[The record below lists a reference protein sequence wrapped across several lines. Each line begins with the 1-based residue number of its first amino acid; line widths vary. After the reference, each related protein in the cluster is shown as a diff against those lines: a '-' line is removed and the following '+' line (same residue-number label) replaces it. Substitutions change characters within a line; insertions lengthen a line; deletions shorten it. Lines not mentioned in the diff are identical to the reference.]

1 MAGKK
6 PPRTPA
12 ENSNVRQNAAGSDVR
27 QNAAGSGVRQNAAGP
42 SRLALVGG
50 TLVELEPARVRRGT
64 IVVEDGAIAALG
76 GAPPPDAEVIDCA
89 GLVVMPGFVCAHT
102 HLYSALARGMPPPRE
117 APTNF
122 RQILERVWWKLDR
135 ALDAE
140 AVELSALVGALDAAR
155 AGTTTLIDHHASPS
169 CADGSL
175 DVVANALGEVGLRG
189 VLCYETSDRGGPDAA
204 RAGVRE
210 NDRFLT
216 RLAQE
221 RPPLLRGLVGAHA
234 AFTLSDATAEAL
246 ADVAMR
252 HATGVHIHL
261 AEDASDSLKD
271 GGSTVAWLKQ
281 RGLLGPR
288 ALVAHAVHVADS
300 DLERLHETGARV
312 VHNPRSNANNAVGY
326 ARPSRFG
333 EQLLLGTDGIG
344 ADMRAEAHV
353 AFLHARE
360 RRDALDAVAALER
373 NRAFAAWQ
381 FGAPLAI
388 DPGAAADLIAL
399 DYRAPTPLEPHNL
412 GGHLLF
418 GLGGAPV
425 RHVIVGGRL
434 VLRDGRAVNVD
445 EEQLYARAREAAAKL
460 WARMARL

>member
-1 MAGKK
+1 MAAKQGARASKSAEAPA
-6 PPRTPA
+6 PPR
-12 ENSNVRQNAAGSDVR
+12 
-27 QNAAGSGVRQNAAGP
+27 
-42 SRLALVGG
+42 RLALTGA
-50 TLVELEPARVRRGT
+50 TLVEIDPPRVRRGT
-64 IVVEDGAIAALG
+64 VFIEGGAIAALG
-76 GAPPPDAEVIDCA
+76 GAAAPAPDVDVLDCT

-102 HLYSALARGMPPPRE
+102 HLYSSLARGMPAPRE
-117 APTNF
+117 APVNF
-122 RQILERVWWKLDR
+122 PQILERVWWKLDR

-140 AVELSALVGALDAAR
+140 AVEVSALVGAVEAAR
-155 AGTTTLIDHHASPS
+155 AGVTTLVDHHASPS
-169 CADGSL
+169 CAEGSL
-175 DVVANALGEVGLRG
+175 DRVAGALGEVGLRG

-216 RLAQE
+216 RLATE

-252 HATGVHIHL
+252 HATGVHIHV

-288 ALVAHAVHVADS
+288 ALLAHGVHVDDR
-300 DLERLHETGARV
+300 DLARLRETGARV

-333 EQLLLGTDGIG
+333 DQLLLGTDGIG
-344 ADMRAEAHV
+344 ADVRAEAHA

-360 RRDALDAVAALER
+360 RRDPLDAVAALER
-373 NRAFAAWQ
+373 NRAYAAWH
-381 FGAPLAI
+381 FGVPLGI
-388 DPGAAADLIAL
+388 DPGAAADLVVL
-399 DYRAPTPLEPHNL
+399 DYRAPTPLEPGNL
-412 GGHLLF
+412 GGHVLF
-418 GLGGAPV
+418 GLPGAPV
-425 RHVIVGGRL
+425 VHVIVGGEL

-445 EEQLYARAREAAAKL
+445 EERLYARARETAARL
-460 WARMARL
+460 WARMAAL